1 MTKRDLQFLIESI
14 ASELA
19 KMLME
24 EYGWSLERAM
34 EVLYQSETFKK
45 IEDERSG
52 LFYQSDLYIY
62 QFLKE
67 EIDATLTPP
76 RVA

>member
-19 KMLME
+19 KMLMK
-24 EYGWSLERAM
+24 EYGWGLEKAM

-45 IEDERSG
+45 VEDERSG
-52 LFYQSDLYIY
+52 LFYQSDFYIF

-67 EIDATLTPP
+67 EIDTTLAPHK
-76 RVA
+76 VA

>member
-67 EIDATLTPP
+67 EIDATLAPP
-76 RVA
+76 SVA